1 MAFLQ
6 LVDRAIGAASRGVL
20 YVTLAVVF
28 AILSANVALRYVA
41 RSRDAAM
48 RLARESVRRANET
61 GVRVEST
68 LTPVRAFRS
77 SPSVTQQQARPP
89 SNQLAVSPLW
99 SVRQ

>member
-41 RSRDAAM
+41 GTSLASASEMLVSVVTRCTIRS
-48 RLARESVRRANET
+48 LSCRR
-61 GVRVEST
+61 
-68 LTPVRAFRS
+68 P
-77 SPSVTQQQARPP
+77 
-89 SNQLAVSPLW
+89 W
-99 SVRQ
+99 